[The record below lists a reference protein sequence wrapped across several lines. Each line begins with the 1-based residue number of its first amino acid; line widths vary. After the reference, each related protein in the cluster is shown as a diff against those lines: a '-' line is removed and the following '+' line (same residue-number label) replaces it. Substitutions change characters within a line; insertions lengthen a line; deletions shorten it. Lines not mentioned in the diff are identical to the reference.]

1 MVAVVA
7 EILGRLHQRGICIK
21 AQGGRLIAESASA
34 LSDDI
39 RILIRDHKPEL
50 LKLLGRENRQ
60 QRVLKMLADAPP
72 EASYAYLT
80 DDKSHPEYVIL
91 ALAIRGVGTCELS
104 IPRDRYDPFLLM
116 EMLEKEQLPH

>member
-7 EILGRLHQRGICIK
+7 EVLDRLHQRGIRLK
-21 AQGGRLIAESASA
+21 AEGDRLIAESASA
-34 LSDDI
+34 LTDDA
-39 RILIRDHKPEL
+39 RTLIRDHKPEL
-50 LKLLGRENRQ
+50 LKLLEREDRR
-60 QRVLKMLADAPP
+60 QRVLEMLADAPP

-80 DDKSHPEYVIL
+80 DDKSDPEHVIL

-116 EMLEKEQLPH
+116 EMLDKEQLPH

>member
-1 MVAVVA
+1 MVAVIA
-7 EILGRLHQRGICIK
+7 KILDRLHQRGIRLK
-21 AQGGRLIAESASA
+21 AEGDRLIAESASA
-34 LSDDI
+34 LTDDA
-39 RILIRDHKPEL
+39 RTLIRDHKPEL
-50 LKLLGRENRQ
+50 LKLLDRENRR

-72 EASYAYLT
+72 AVHYAYLT

>member
-7 EILGRLHQRGICIK
+7 EILDRLHQRGICLR
-21 AQGGRLIAESASA
+21 ARSGQLIAESASA
-34 LSDDI
+34 LTDDA
-39 RILIRDHKPEL
+39 RTLSRDHKPEL
-50 LKLLGRENRQ
+50 LKLLEREDRR
-60 QRVLKMLADAPP
+60 QRVLEMLADAPP